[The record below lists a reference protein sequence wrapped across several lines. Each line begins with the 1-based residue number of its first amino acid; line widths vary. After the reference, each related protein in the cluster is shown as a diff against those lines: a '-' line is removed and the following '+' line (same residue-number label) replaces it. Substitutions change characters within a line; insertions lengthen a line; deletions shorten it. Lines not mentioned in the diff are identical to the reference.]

1 MTTQNPLGLK
11 KIHHVEF
18 YVGNA
23 KQAEFY
29 YRKAFGF
36 SRAGYSGLE
45 TGNRETT
52 SYLMRQT
59 NINFV
64 LTTPLAPEHPAAEHI
79 KQHGDGVRDIA
90 FYVEDAD
97 HAFNEAV
104 KRGATPITKPHDLC
118 DENGS
123 VRHAAIATYGDTI
136 HSFISYDVSSPHIS
150 KGSNGG
156 VAALQPSS
164 SAAGA
169 MPPAYAGGS
178 DKSVSSP
185 HVSKGL
191 IDRVQP
197 PATVGGSDRTY
208 NGVFLPGFVEQN
220 VQGEPTGI
228 MMVDHIVG
236 NVELG
241 KMGHWCDFYRDV
253 MGFFRY
259 ITFDDKD
266 ISTEYSALMSIVMS
280 DGQHNIK
287 FPINEPAESKKGKSQ
302 IQEYIDFYRSAG
314 AQHIALLCRDIRSA
328 VAKLAANGVEF
339 LTVPDSYYDELPSRV
354 GDIDEDIESLKKLG
368 ILVDRDEEG
377 YLLQIFTKPVEDRPT
392 VFYEILQRKGCKGFG
407 KGNFKALFVSI
418 EEEQRRRGNL

>member
-45 TGNRETT
+45 TGNREVT

-64 LTTPLAPEHPAAEHI
+64 LTTPLNPEHPAAEHI

-104 KRGATPITKPHDLC
+104 KRGATPVTAPHDMT

-123 VRHAAIATYGDTI
+123 VRHSAIATYGDTI
-136 HSFISYDVSSPHIS
+136 HSFLSYDRVSSPHLRE
-150 KGSNGG
+150 GSNGNG
-156 VAALQPSS
+156 TENHPV
-164 SAAGA
+164 GET
-169 MPPAYAGGS
+169 PPPLLRKEGS
-178 DKSVSSP
+178 YDYS
-185 HVSKGL
+185 
-191 IDRVQP
+191 
-197 PATVGGSDRTY
+197 
-208 NGVFLPGFVEQN
+208 GVFLPGFVEQT
-220 VQGEPTGI
+220 VEGDSVGI
-228 MMVDHIVG
+228 MLVDHIVG

-241 KMGHWCDFYRDV
+241 KMNHWCDFYRDV

-266 ISTEYSALMSIVMS
+266 ISTEYSSLMSIVMS

-287 FPINEPAESKKGKSQ
+287 FPINEPASGKGGKSQ

-314 AQHIALLCRDIRSA
+314 AQHIALLCRDIRTT
-328 VAKLAANGVEF
+328 VANLMENGVEF
-339 LTVPDSYYDELPSRV
+339 LSIPDTYYEDVLDRV
-354 GDIDEDIESLKKLG
+354 GEIDEDIESLKKLG
-368 ILVDRDEEG
+368 ILVDCDEEG

-407 KGNFKALFVSI
+407 KGNFKALFFFF
-418 EEEQRRRGNL
+418 

>member
-1 MTTQNPLGLK
+1 MNTETNTVNNSKVQIQNPLGLK

-52 SYLMRQT
+52 SYLMRQV

-64 LTTPLAPEHPAAEHI
+64 LTTPMGPEHPAAEHI

-104 KRGATPITKPHDLC
+104 RRGATPVTEPHGLV
-118 DENGS
+118 DEYGS
-123 VRHAAIATYGDTI
+123 VQHSAIATYGDTI
-136 HSFISYDVSSPHIS
+136 HSFISYGGNPHGS
-150 KGSNGG
+150 KGVNGNG
-156 VAALQPSS
+156 S
-164 SAAGA
+164 SADATA
-169 MPPAYAGGS
+169 LNSSYTPPAYAGGS
-178 DKSVSSP
+178 D
-185 HVSKGL
+185 
-191 IDRVQP
+191 
-197 PATVGGSDRTY
+197 TSDHNY
-208 NGVFLPGFVEQN
+208 SGVFLPGFIEQN
-220 VQGEPTGI
+220 VAGEPSGI

-241 KMGHWCDFYRDV
+241 KMGEWCDFYRDV

-266 ISTEYSALMSIVMS
+266 ISTEYSSLMSIVMS

-287 FPINEPAESKKGKSQ
+287 FPINEPAIGKGGKSQ

-314 AQHIALLCRDIRSA
+314 AQHIALLCRDIRGT
-328 VAKLAANGVEF
+328 VTKLMENGVEF
-339 LTVPDSYYDELPSRV
+339 LSIPDTYYDNLLDRV
-354 GDIDEDIESLKKLG
+354 GEIDEDLESLKKLG
-368 ILVDRDEEG
+368 ILVDCDEEG

-418 EEEQRRRGNL
+418 EEEQRQRGNL